1 MLRNTK
7 EVFVSPGTTSFF
19 FKGNLLVL
27 SFKSLEDFSVELK
40 EVRVVDLFWN
50 NTYSIFTYPWI
61 GSISLTI

>member
-7 EVFVSPGTTSFF
+7 VFVSPGTTSFF